1 MKPNASF
8 DGMYRTGCEWQ
19 KRHRAYEKRRQ
30 KIIETDGWDSPEIET
45 LKEEPCPISQGAG
58 KALRAYR
65 FTQGEEMLLDTF
77 LWDRERADFIDA
89 LRKAG
94 IKTFITVDHST
105 GLMEDIHGFIDL
117 GCTLEGACKI
127 TQKVDR
133 WGGEE
138 EETLRGL
145 RFRV

>member
-1 MKPNASF
+1 MKPNAYF

-19 KRHRAYEKRRQ
+19 KRHKEYEEARKQ
-30 KIIETDGWDSPEIET
+30 IIETKGWDSPELET
-45 LKEEPCPISQGAG
+45 LKDEPCPISQGEG

-65 FTQGEEMLLDTF
+65 FSKGEELMLDTF
-77 LWDRERADFIDA
+77 LWDRERADFIEA

-94 IKTFITVDHST
+94 LETFVTVDHST

-117 GCTLEGACKI
+117 GCTMHGPCKI
-127 TQKVDR
+127 TQQVDR

-138 EETLRGL
+138 EEKLLGL